1 MDTHSLI
8 YLFFS
13 CLFFVFFILWFFVEP
28 LSAVFSVFLFVVF
41 FITFDLNEY
50 FEKAEFRK
58 IKGEIIK
65 IVKEENHY
73 YIKYINEDEVI
84 LPTIFIP
91 QEQVFIR
98 SFSGTQKNTIE
109 GNIKLSKYDS
119 IIKDEKNKLYITLP
133 NHLSY
138 KGSSYF
144 YNEFDFKYNL
154 IENNNC
160 YESINY
166 KNGLFTFYKLEN
178 ELLEFKFKERYK
190 RKVNFIKN
198 REDNQIC
205 LDFSYYLS
213 YNNEILKIKGHE
225 NKINVYVNK
234 DFKLSD
240 LNIN

>member
-1 MDTHSLI
+1 MDTH
-8 YLFFS
+8 YLFYIFF
-13 CLFFVFFILWFFVEP
+13 CLVFFLLFILWFVVEP
-28 LSAVFSVFLFVVF
+28 LSGFFALFFSVVF
-41 FITFDLNEY
+41 FIAFDIHEK
-50 FEKAEFRK
+50 FEKPEFRRV
-58 IKGEIIK
+58 KGEILK
-65 IVKEENHY
+65 IVKEKDHY
-73 YIKYINEDEVI
+73 YIKYINEHNVI
-84 LPTIFIP
+84 SPTIFIP
-91 QEQVFIR
+91 KEQVFIR
-98 SFSGTQKNTIE
+98 SFSGLQKSTLE
-109 GNIKLSKYDS
+109 GNIKLSKYDN
-119 IIKDEKNKLYITLP
+119 IVEDKNNRLNVILP
-133 NHLSY
+133 NHLNY
-138 KGSSYF
+138 NDSSYF

-160 YESINY
+160 YESIKY